1 MMLCNLNISPT
12 GLETDLLGFA
22 DAIVQ
27 GACAAVSSD
36 GHVSAVRRTCSK
48 NAPSCDQVC
57 KGATLQMKFKSGTT
71 ANLQL
76 SARFV

>member
-1 MMLCNLNISPT
+1 MLCKLNISHI

-57 KGATLQMKFKSGTT
+57 KGATSQMKSKSGTT

-76 SARFV
+76 SARFI